1 MSSALALAEHFRPML
16 NGAQPSAGPNVFIVD
31 ADASARNEATAMVRE
46 AGWSAESFATIRSF
60 LDCAAPTGPCC
71 LIFELTATNLSGL
84 EVLARSAIEPLET
97 PVIFITDRF
106 DVRLTARAMK
116 AGAVELLS
124 KPIDQDALL
133 KAVRNALD
141 ASEDALAAAAET
153 RRLQAR
159 YAALSGRE
167 REVTALVVTG
177 LMKRVGCEA
186 SFLSLCRFLS
196 RFHVSFCSSV
206 LCLGCL
212 FMCFQPLH

>member
-16 NGAQPSAGPNVFIVD
+16 NGAHPSASPNVFIVD
-31 ADASARNEATAMVRE
+31 ADASARNEATAMMHE

-71 LIFELTATNLSGL
+71 LIFELTTTNLSGL
-84 EVLARSAIEPLET
+84 EVVARFAIEPLET

-106 DVRLTARAMK
+106 DVRLTAQAMK

-153 RRLQAR
+153 RHLQAR
-159 YAALSGRE
+159 YAAPSGR
-167 REVTALVVTG
+167 RPG
-177 LMKRVGCEA
+177 
-186 SFLSLCRFLS
+186 
-196 RFHVSFCSSV
+196 
-206 LCLGCL
+206 
-212 FMCFQPLH
+212 